1 MIQNDD
7 IKVELT
13 IRDSAGTPLTISA
26 LNALEVYLYTLVKG
40 VKELKATY
48 RNGNTGLYGM
58 TITDDA
64 GGVVE
69 IVINRQLTRGLPDG
83 KLYLETKV
91 QLNAGSEFISSLQN
105 VGSAGIEIDTIEM
118 TANKNTLL

>member
-7 IKVELT
+7 IKIELT

-58 TITDDA
+58 EVTDDA

-69 IVINRQLTRGLPDG
+69 IVINRQLTRALPDG

-105 VGSAGIEIDTIEM
+105 VGSPGIEIDTIEM